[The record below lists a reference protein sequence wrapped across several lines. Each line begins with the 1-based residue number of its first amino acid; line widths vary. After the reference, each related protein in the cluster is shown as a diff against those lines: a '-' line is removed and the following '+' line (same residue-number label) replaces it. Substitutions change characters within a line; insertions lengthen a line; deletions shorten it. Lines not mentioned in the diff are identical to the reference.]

1 MANRTTDDSG
11 NVTVAVPIAIS
22 TPICHNWYDCVHR
35 TLVAFD
41 LKHPYTVSVS
51 DLDSINCVPITV
63 AVGTKNIKSPSVI
76 DAYNRCVCPQ
86 HTSSSFTAIVAIVAT
101 VAVLL
106 ERGSGDGVEH
116 TNISINFWNILMK
129 NVLVVKL
136 VIKPANG
143 SFSKKSSVTNGNR
156 RFKPSFSSVTT
167 A

>member
-1 MANRTTDDSG
+1 MANRITDDSG
-11 NVTVAVPIAIS
+11 NITVAVPIAIS

-41 LKHPYTVSVS
+41 VKHPYTVFVS

-63 AVGTKNIKSPSVI
+63 AVGTKNIISPSDI

-86 HTSSSFTAIVAIVAT
+86 HTSSSLTAIVAT

-143 SFSKKSSVTNGNR
+143 NFSKKSSVTNGNR
-156 RFKPSFSSVTT
+156 RFKPPFSSVAT

>member
-41 LKHPYTVSVS
+41 VKHPYTVSVS

-76 DAYNRCVCPQ
+76 DAYIRCVCPQ
-86 HTSSSFTAIVAIVAT
+86 HTSSSFTAIVAT

-106 ERGSGDGVEH
+106 ECGSGAGVEH
-116 TNISINFWNILMK
+116 TNISISFWYMVK
-129 NVLVVKL
+129 KKVLVVKS

-143 SFSKKSSVTNGNR
+143 NFSKKSSVTNGNR
-156 RFKPSFSSVTT
+156 RFKPPFSSVAT

>member
-41 LKHPYTVSVS
+41 VKHPYTVSVS

-63 AVGTKNIKSPSVI
+63 AVGTKNIISPSDI

-86 HTSSSFTAIVAIVAT
+86 HTSSSFTAIVAT

-106 ERGSGDGVEH
+106 ECGSGDGVEH
-116 TNISINFWNILMK
+116 TNISINFWYMVK
-129 NVLVVKL
+129 KKVLVVKS

-143 SFSKKSSVTNGNR
+143 NFSKKSSVTNGNR
-156 RFKPSFSSVTT
+156 RFKPPFSSVAT